1 MTSDTHAEEQ
11 VTLRFW
17 KHPRQLRP
25 GAYGVSL
32 LAGLMLM
39 FLALP
44 VLALVIRA
52 VDQRAWEGMPETAIP
67 DAIWLSFV
75 TTLAT
80 LLLTLLLGTPLAY
93 VLARRRFP
101 LRRFVSVL
109 VELPIVL
116 PPAVAGLALL
126 ITFGRRGLLG
136 PTLEQ
141 LSITLPFTTWAVIMA
156 QTFVA
161 APFYIRS
168 AQVGFSGV
176 PREVEEAARV
186 DGAGGWWLFWFV
198 TLPLAGR
205 ALAAGLVLCWARA
218 LGEFGATILFA
229 GSLQGRTQTMP
240 LLIYNVIERD
250 INAAIWT
257 GLILIG
263 LALLALLLSQ
273 WLARQTAADS
283 PPVETS

>member
-1 MTSDTHAEEQ
+1 MTRTEDYTAAEQ
-11 VTLRFW
+11 RTRFRRIHIGSTLTT
-17 KHPRQLRP
+17 
-25 GAYGVSL
+25 L
-32 LAGLMLM
+32 LAAVALL

-44 VLALVIRA
+44 FAALILRA
-52 VDQRAWEGMPETAIP
+52 LETRAWEGAPGTAIP

-75 TTLAT
+75 TTLLT
-80 LLLTLLLGTPLAY
+80 ILLTALFGTPLAY
-93 VLARRRFP
+93 LLARRRFVFKR
-101 LRRFVSVL
+101 LIGVL
-109 VELPIVL
+109 IELPIVL

-136 PTLEQ
+136 PLLGEFGV
-141 LSITLPFTTWAVIMA
+141 SLPFTTAAVVMA
-156 QTFVA
+156 QIFVA

-168 AQVGFSGV
+168 AQVGFSSIA
-176 PREVEEAARV
+176 REVEEAARV
-186 DGAGGWWLFWFV
+186 DGAGGMSLFWFV
-198 TLPLAGR
+198 TLPLSSR

-257 GLILIG
+257 GLILIT
-263 LALLALLLSQ
+263 LALLALLLSH
-273 WLARQTAADS
+273 WLAQQAADE
-283 PPVETS
+283 PLPVESH